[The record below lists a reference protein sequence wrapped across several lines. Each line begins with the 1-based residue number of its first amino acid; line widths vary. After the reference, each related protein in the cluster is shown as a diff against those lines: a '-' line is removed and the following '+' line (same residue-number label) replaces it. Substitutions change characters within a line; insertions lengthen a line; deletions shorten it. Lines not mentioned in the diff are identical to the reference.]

1 MKASYSSVALHI
13 ANLGG
18 QIGMS
23 GLECGGCQP
32 QAVLGWRSHCL
43 SASSTGLCVSGQ
55 AGLHGNVL
63 QSCCLLCAGANV
75 RQMVLKPPIIHCC
88 WVLLLLST
96 AQLFA
101 QHTTLFPHF
110 GGTMGI
116 TLPKDRPWQGKLG
129 CLKMLTV
136 GICTICIFS

>member
-23 GLECGGCQP
+23 GLECGGRQP
-32 QAVLGWRSHCL
+32 QAVLLGWSSQCL
-43 SASSTGLCVSGQ
+43 SASSTGLSVSGQ

-63 QSCCLLCAGANV
+63 QSFCLLAAF
-75 RQMVLKPPIIHCC
+75 C
-88 WVLLLLST
+88 WSKCEADGGETTKTNHPLLLGPAPPVQA

-101 QHTTLFPHF
+101 QHTTLFPRF

-116 TLPKDRPWQGKLG
+116 TLPKERP
-129 CLKMLTV
+129 
-136 GICTICIFS
+136 